1 MFTLAAVRLA
11 FSVIL
16 RVHLRLGCIEVA
28 GSVTG
33 AGCLD
38 VAGFVADVGVA
49 GVGAIAA
56 VSGVGGG
63 VVVVIGVGSGIGD
76 IDCGGGNVSSWL
88 STQLL
93 SDTTSTASSHVGI
106 GLGDAC
112 AIDIGVDSSEVGMVG
127 SVSFDVSG
135 DD

>member
-16 RVHLRLGCIEVA
+16 RVHLRLGRIEVA

-49 GVGAIAA
+49 GKEIQELQAVTACVQAALQPRGFLPQILKRPFFKSAHPTATQERVMTMTEAIITYAR
-56 VSGVGGG
+56 
-63 VVVVIGVGSGIGD
+63 
-76 IDCGGGNVSSWL
+76 SS
-88 STQLL
+88 
-93 SDTTSTASSHVGI
+93 
-106 GLGDAC
+106 LGKK
-112 AIDIGVDSSEVGMVG
+112 
-127 SVSFDVSG
+127 
-135 DD
+135 